1 MSLLSDSDRQK
12 VSQLFATMVEPVRL
26 VFFTQSLGCES
37 CTLARQILDELVP
50 LSDKL
55 TLEEVNFVLDKDK
68 VAEFGVDR
76 VPAIA
81 IVGAVDRGLRFY
93 GAPSGYEFTSLLD
106 AIMLAS
112 GAEQGLGADG
122 LSEESLAL
130 VAAVDEPVEIQVFS
144 TPT

>member
-1 MSLLSDSDRQK
+1 MALLSDPDRQK
-12 VSQLFATMVEPVRL
+12 VSELFANMTEPVRL
-26 VFFTQSLGCES
+26 VFFTQSVGCES
-37 CTLARQILDELVP
+37 CTLARQILDELVA

-68 VAEFGVDR
+68 VAELGVDR

-81 IVGAVDRGLRFY
+81 VVGAADRGLRFY

-122 LSEESLAL
+122 LSPESLAL
-130 VAAVDEPVEIQVFS
+130 VAAVDEPVEIQVFT

>member
-1 MSLLSDSDRQK
+1 MPLLSDSDRQK
-12 VSQLFATMVEPVRL
+12 VAELFANMVEPVRL
-26 VFFTQSLGCES
+26 VFFTQSVGCES
-37 CTLARQILDELVP
+37 CTLARQILDELV
-50 LSDKL
+50 SITDKL

-68 VAEFGVDR
+68 VAQYAVDR

-81 IVGAVDRGLRFY
+81 IVGATDRGLRFY

-112 GAEQGLGADG
+112 GAEEGLGADG
-122 LSEESLAL
+122 LSPESLAL
-130 VAAVDEPVEIQVFS
+130 LAAVDEPVQIQVFS

>member
-1 MSLLSDSDRQK
+1 MALLSDPDRQK
-12 VSQLFATMVEPVRL
+12 VAELFASMAEPVRL
-26 VFFTQSLGCES
+26 VFFTQSVGCES
-37 CTLARQILDELVP
+37 CTLARQILDELVT

-68 VAEFGVDR
+68 VAELGVDR

-81 IVGAVDRGLRFY
+81 VVGATDRGIRFY

-122 LSEESLAL
+122 LSPESLAL
-130 VAAVDEPVEIQVFS
+130 VAAVDEPVEIQIFT